1 MLLFPTWDNDPL
13 LLWPNFFLLLIVH
26 LLLILTH
33 MCSSFYGEKFE
44 LTYGLLVCIYMWHS
58 LGNESDVS
66 CCNSMQSW
74 NLKLKDFLSKYIFI
88 CINLF
93 TFWSA
98 QHYILNYIIL
108 SLILNQGL
116 VQQNLPQNW
125 EWSETAEIT
134 NKQTNK
140 QANKQTSKNPQVAI
154 CWNFDIYRLKNV
166 LLMAGDVG
174 LFM

>member
-1 MLLFPTWDNDPL
+1 MVNVYCHSTRWNKFHIWLFIQWYSNSRIIRFIKIPCSSIFYKLKQNPDVQSIPQISMLLFATWDNEPL
-13 LLWPNFFLLLIVH
+13 LFWPNFFLLLIVH

-93 TFWSA
+93 TFWRCSTWYF
-98 QHYILNYIIL
+98 QLYYIIL
-108 SLILNQGL
+108 
-116 VQQNLPQNW
+116 
-125 EWSETAEIT
+125 
-134 NKQTNK
+134 
-140 QANKQTSKNPQVAI
+140 
-154 CWNFDIYRLKNV
+154 Y
-166 LLMAGDVG
+166 
-174 LFM
+174 